1 MSDVSV
7 VLCTY
12 NGERFI
18 SEQLASILAQTRAP
32 AEIIVS
38 DDGSTDATLDI
49 VATAAKTSTVPIRIL
64 ENPHTLGFAENFLTA
79 CTHANTPYIAFSDQ
93 DDRWRPEKLAT
104 AHRALRTTG
113 AALCVHPV
121 QLIDSGGDRIDGAR
135 RPPVRT
141 HVLQPLEA
149 DPWDVFYGFTM
160 LFERSLLDTIP
171 ASARGAD
178 PYTRGV
184 VLSHDRWI
192 WFLAATFGR
201 IVVLRDVLAE
211 YRQHDAQLF
220 GGAEDRTFRE
230 RIATK
235 VSAGRAQARYLAGVA
250 AHRGYLLESRMPDRD
265 NERWRAGATHWR
277 AIEARMADR
286 ARLYDPLPA
295 GERIWLLAANARGGT
310 YRAARHGGLGAGRFA
325 EDVTVS
331 ILVGSRG
338 RWGVN
343 HR

>member
-1 MSDVSV
+1 MSDISV

-18 SEQLASILAQTRAP
+18 SEQLASVLEQTRAP

-49 VATAAKTSTVPIRIL
+49 VRTMAKTSTVPIRIL

-79 CTHANTPYIAFSDQ
+79 CAHAHTRYIAFSDQ

-104 AHRALRTTG
+104 AHRAIQAAG
-113 AALCVHPV
+113 ATLCVHPV
-121 QLIDSGGDRIDGAR
+121 QLIDSRGDRIDGAR

-160 LFERSLLDTIP
+160 LFERSLLDAIP

-178 PYTRGV
+178 PYTRGAL
-184 VLSHDRWI
+184 LSHDRWV

-201 IVVLRDVLAE
+201 TVVLRDILAE

-220 GGAEDRTFRE
+220 GGSEDRTFRE

-235 VSAGRAQARYLAGVA
+235 LSAGRAQALYLAGVA
-250 AHRGYLLESRMPDRD
+250 AHRGHLLESRTPDRAD
-265 NERWRAGATHWR
+265 ERWRAGAAHWR
-277 AIEARMADR
+277 TIEARMADR

-295 GERIWLLAANARGGT
+295 GERIWLLAAGAKGGT
-310 YRAARHGGLGAGRFA
+310 YRAFRNGGLGAGRLA

-331 ILVGSRG
+331 ILMGSRL
-338 RWGVN
+338 RRLVH